1 MTRLYRWITG
11 LHFFVGVG
19 AVFGGLA
26 AVTDPIAPLGIPAQT
41 LGNGPFTDFFIPGL
55 VLLVVLGLGN
65 IATGVLVLRKTPYH
79 GMVSALAGAVLV
91 GWIVIQCYILGT
103 IAALHV
109 IFFAIGAAQGVL
121 ALLLM
126 YKRDDFPMNVIARRL
141 GR

>member
-26 AVTDPIAPLGIPAQT
+26 AVTDPIAPLGIPAET

-79 GMVSALAGAVLV
+79 GMVSA
-91 GWIVIQCYILGT
+91 
-103 IAALHV
+103 
-109 IFFAIGAAQGVL
+109 IGAAQGVL